1 MDVAAWLRGLGL
13 EQYEPSGSPCS
24 RASTAHVA
32 DLYRCDSAAPENFRL
47 LLHKGDGDTTPIVI
61 TCRASAAACAHEK
74 RLRFRLRSINHSDA
88 IAAMHNEPAPRTS
101 RGYSHQRR
109 AK

>member
-47 LLHKGDGDTTPIVI
+47 LFAQGRWRHYAYSHHLQGIRGG
-61 TCRASAAACAHEK
+61 
-74 RLRFRLRSINHSDA
+74 LRS
-88 IAAMHNEPAPRTS
+88 
-101 RGYSHQRR
+101 
-109 AK
+109 